1 MQRQVETT
9 IAASDDAVAA
19 AIDALDGSPAR
30 GVPADDAVV
39 DVWRADHR
47 IVVRVSTAAH
57 VPWFGWFFHPPL
69 RIALR
74 RSARDAAARLDA
86 LAQGGGEPAPPKV
99 PKLLPPSSF
108 SLAQIT
114 MLGSLCALVAAA
126 NYGGSLIGQNTDF
139 VANAFGASDR
149 ALANGLAVTRI
160 GVLVSLVAATLA
172 DRRGRR
178 LILLTAV
185 SGVALSSLVAALAP
199 TLVVFVGAQTFT
211 RGFTSAA
218 LTVAAVAA
226 VEEAPEG
233 ARAWSVAM
241 MSLAGGAGY
250 AVGVLLL
257 PIGDLTSWSWR
268 LPFGL
273 SALSIFGI
281 PFVARQLV
289 ETTRYRDLAR
299 RPAPRGR
306 IREIFDSHY
315 RRRFFLLGAIVFL
328 TAIAA
333 TPAAQLTNRFL
344 GDERGFSGT
353 DITVFRAV
361 TNGIP
366 GILGVVIAGRLA
378 ERHGRRPLA
387 VIGVTVTTLLNIA
400 FFLGDGWVLWVTS
413 TLAILT
419 AAIGGLAI
427 GTLDHELFPTEVRST
442 SGGFLTACGVAGAVV
457 GLLLAG
463 ALADRFDGFGVA
475 LCILAVAPLIAAL
488 GLAPFLPESAHRTL
502 DEVSPSEA

>member
-1 MQRQVETT
+1 MQRRLEAT
-9 IAASDDAVAA
+9 IAASPDAIAAACA
-19 AIDALDGSPAR
+19 AIDNSPAR
-30 GVPADDAVV
+30 AVPADDARVH
-39 DVWRADHR
+39 ASASGTR
-47 IVVRVSTAAH
+47 IHVTVSTAAR

-69 RIALR
+69 RLALR
-74 RSARDAAARLDA
+74 RSARDAVARINAAA
-86 LAQGGGEPAPPKV
+86 TGAAEPAAPSV
-99 PKLLPPSSF
+99 PKLLPPASF

-114 MLGSLCALVAAA
+114 MLGSLCGLIAAA

-139 VANAFGASDR
+139 VANAFDASDR

-160 GVLVSLVAATLA
+160 GVLVSLFAAALA

-178 LILLTAV
+178 VILLLSV
-185 SGVALSSLVAALAP
+185 SGVALSSLVAAVAP
-199 TLVVFVGAQTFT
+199 TLGVFVAAQTFT

-218 LTVAAVAA
+218 LTVGAVAA

-257 PIGDLTSWSWR
+257 PLGDLTDWSWR
-268 LPFGL
+268 LPFVL
-273 SALSIFGI
+273 SAASIIGV
-281 PFVARQLV
+281 PFVARQLR
-289 ETTRYRDLAR
+289 ETKRYTELAQRDTK
-299 RPAPRGR
+299 RGR
-306 IREIFDSHY
+306 LKEIFDSRY
-315 RRRFFLLGAIVFL
+315 RSRFILLGAIVFL

-353 DITVFRAV
+353 DITIFRAV

-378 ERHGRRPLA
+378 ERRGRRPLA

-413 TLAILT
+413 TLGILT

-457 GLLLAG
+457 GLVLAG
-463 ALADRFDGFGVA
+463 VLADHFDGFGVA

-488 GLAPFLPESAHRTL
+488 ALAPFLPESAHRIL
-502 DEVSPSEA
+502 EDVSPSEV